1 MKKQLGLLATLMLTG
16 VAACG
21 GADQE
26 VGTGDGAYA
35 TESAI
40 IAFGGDWSI
49 EQTGRLVEGG
59 AVRVKYDSSRLPTC
73 RGNQNGGPA
82 WTITGYYS
90 LNGGDP
96 GSFFVDGF
104 SPTSAPDEPTFT
116 LDEPGEL
123 GIWFEN
129 TSRWGCSAFDSN
141 FGDNFNFDVAQAG
154 AEPPA
159 GSSALLTFGA
169 DGTPKL
175 SGKLARGGELRIDYA
190 PERLTDCRV
199 EQGGGP
205 AWTIT
210 GYYSIGGSEA
220 QTFYVAGFSPTSTVT
235 TPLISLDRS
244 GELEIWFQNTSR
256 WGCSGFDS
264 NDGANYTYTVK

>member
-90 LNGGDP
+90 
-96 GSFFVDGF
+96 
-104 SPTSAPDEPTFT
+104 
-116 LDEPGEL
+116 
-123 GIWFEN
+123 
-129 TSRWGCSAFDSN
+129 
-141 FGDNFNFDVAQAG
+141 
-154 AEPPA
+154 
-159 GSSALLTFGA
+159 
-169 DGTPKL
+169 
-175 SGKLARGGELRIDYA
+175 
-190 PERLTDCRV
+190 
-199 EQGGGP
+199 
-205 AWTIT
+205 
-210 GYYSIGGSEA
+210 IGGSEA